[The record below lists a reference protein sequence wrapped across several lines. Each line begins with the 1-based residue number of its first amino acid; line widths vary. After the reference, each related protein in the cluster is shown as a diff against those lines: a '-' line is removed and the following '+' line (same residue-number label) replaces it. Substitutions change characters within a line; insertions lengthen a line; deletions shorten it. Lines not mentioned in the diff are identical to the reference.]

1 MGHIEY
7 LHLTTMNAAD
17 ILSVYQQHGQL
28 LGQHLS
34 FIFSMSF
41 AALIFLFF
49 TFRLAVMYYEE
60 WSSTHVRE
68 KNECLILS
76 DNSLSVEDIFNN

>member
-60 WSSTHVRE
+60 WCQINSSHRHMYVR
-68 KNECLILS
+68 KM
-76 DNSLSVEDIFNN
+76 SV

>member
-7 LHLTTMNAAD
+7 LHLTTMNSPSSVSTL
-17 ILSVYQQHGQL
+17 LSVYQQHGQL

-34 FIFSMSF
+34 LIFSMSF

-49 TFRLAVMYYEE
+49 TFKLAVMYYEE
-60 WSSTHVRE
+60 WCQINSSHRHVYVR
-68 KNECLILS
+68 
-76 DNSLSVEDIFNN
+76 